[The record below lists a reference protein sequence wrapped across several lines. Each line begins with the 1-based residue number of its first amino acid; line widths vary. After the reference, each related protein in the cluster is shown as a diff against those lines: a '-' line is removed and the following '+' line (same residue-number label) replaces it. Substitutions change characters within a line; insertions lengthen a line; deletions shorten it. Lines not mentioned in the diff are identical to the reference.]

1 MYPIRENE
9 IKERLQQR
17 DEQSPDYE
25 TMWANIERK
34 VATHKAHQGAPSRT
48 RRTSTRKWVPAAIAL
63 ACCLTISVP
72 VFADVKINWNNLFG
86 TQTVHSALENGI
98 GQQYDLG
105 VTQQGITMNLH
116 GVVTGNDRMKILV
129 SLEVPNMPK
138 YEVID
143 FDSTTLSEDGQKAK
157 PIHGYFSK
165 DKDSGKLLGMYTLN
179 DTLKSKQK
187 DYQLSAKD
195 LIFYQTDA
203 VSVPWDG
210 KLNEKLDLL
219 SKPYPSITVQSI
231 TRDQGKVAIRYTI
244 ATAVPMEQASKTD
257 PKLELSLQGQR
268 VNTVSRTQLPS
279 EGHEMLLENVYQLSD
294 EQLKSA
300 DWSVSYLAEAQ
311 RYDGTWDFH
320 FAVDGKKASEAI
332 YTQPLTPDAKLLEHS
347 AISLQKLV
355 VAPLSIQIPFERTG
369 VGRDRWA
376 TIGNVS
382 FKDITLQVGDHMI
395 KGGYQTTQNERNEM
409 TGEYFRFDTPGWYQ
423 DWSGV
428 PMTLVLKNPIVDMR
442 DTSRNWITLQ
452 TPGAEKQQ
460 ASIRMPEGFD
470 IQYTYYRDGED
481 LVVESDSPSP
491 TFYTISQS
499 VLRLKGDDEQ
509 ILPEYRPTGPNA
521 VGKKVERY
529 KDIPSDATIEINPGI
544 YIYHDPSRKAT
555 IQIQP

>member
-1 MYPIRENE
+1 
-9 IKERLQQR
+9 
-17 DEQSPDYE
+17 
-25 TMWANIERK
+25 
-34 VATHKAHQGAPSRT
+34 
-48 RRTSTRKWVPAAIAL
+48 
-63 ACCLTISVP
+63 
-72 VFADVKINWNNLFG
+72 
-86 TQTVHSALENGI
+86 
-98 GQQYDLG
+98 

-116 GVVTGNDRMKILV
+116 GVVTGNDQMKILV
-129 SLEVPNMPK
+129 SLEMPNMPK

-143 FDSTTLSEDGQKAK
+143 FDSTTLSEDGQKTK

-203 VSVPWDG
+203 VPVPWEG
-210 KLNEKLDLL
+210 KLNEKLDLP

-231 TRDQGKVAIRYTI
+231 IRDQGKVAIRYTI
-244 ATAVPMEQASKTD
+244 ATTASMEQASRTD

-268 VNTVSRTQLPS
+268 VNTVSRTLLPS
-279 EGHEMLLENVYQLSD
+279 EGNEMLLENVYQLSD

-300 DWSVSYLAEAQ
+300 DWSVSYLAETQ
-311 RYDGTWDFH
+311 RYDGAWDFH

-347 AISLQKLV
+347 AISLQELI

-369 VGRDRWA
+369 IGRDRWV
-376 TIGNVS
+376 TIGDVS
-382 FKDITLQVGDHMI
+382 YKDITLQVGDHTM
-395 KGGYQTTQNERNEM
+395 KGWVSPITNERNEL
-409 TGEYFRFDTPGWYQ
+409 TGEYFRFGTPGWYQ

-428 PMTLVLKNPIVDMR
+428 PMKLILKNPIVSKR

-452 TPGAEKQQ
+452 TPGMEKKQ
-460 ASIRMPEGFD
+460 ASVRMPEGFD
-470 IQYTYYRDGED
+470 IHYTYYRDGED
-481 LVVESDSPSP
+481 LVVESDSSSP

-499 VLRLKGDDEQ
+499 VLRLKGDDEK

-521 VGKKVERY
+521 IGKKVERY
-529 KDIPSDATIEINPGI
+529 KDIPRDATIEINPGM
-544 YIYHDPSRKAT
+544 YLYHDLSREAT